1 MAYLASASMNNVKVA
16 GRAGALNLS
25 VAFEVVRFW

>member
-16 GRAGALNLS
+16 GRAGALNREQTLR
-25 VAFEVVRFW
+25 VPYN